1 MTCRVTAVKEAMDN
15 LIREMN
21 VMGGEEDMVQG
32 MTDSLQ
38 GQHRTLQ
45 QTFMRVFA
53 SSMKEYENTG
63 TDLRNAAA
71 VNYAKEINKI
81 DFHFPYI

>member
-1 MTCRVTAVKEAMDN
+1 MTSRVTAVKEAMDN

-32 MTDSLQ
+32 MTESLQ

-45 QTFMRVFA
+45 QTFFRVFA
-53 SSMKEYENTG
+53 ESMKEYESTG

-81 DFHFPYI
+81 DYHFPFV

>member
-1 MTCRVTAVKEAMDN
+1 MISRVTAVKEAMDE
-15 LIREMN
+15 LIRTMN

-32 MTDSLQ
+32 MTESLQ

-45 QTFMRVFA
+45 QTFFRVF
-53 SSMKEYENTG
+53 SESMKEYKDTG
-63 TDLRNAAA
+63 SDLRNAAA

-81 DFHFPYI
+81 DYHFPYI

>member
-1 MTCRVTAVKEAMDN
+1 MTSRVTAVKEAMDQ

-32 MTDSLQ
+32 MTESLQ

-45 QTFMRVFA
+45 QTFFRVF
-53 SSMKEYENTG
+53 SESMKEYQHTG
-63 TDLRNAAA
+63 TDLRNEAA
-71 VNYAKEINKI
+71 VNYAKHITKI
-81 DFHFPYI
+81 EYQFPFI